1 MSRKSTDRISLYEGL
16 ESTLGPAD
24 KNQAVLIR
32 PGSVLRLGSPVNQ
45 MYSSIYPSLEF
56 KEHTLADLK
65 SLKKLKGMIVV
76 VISILTLT
84 QGAHYAVLRP
94 EKNKNFHKNLD
105 RLYAEIPGSLE
116 KKELLKL

>member
-1 MSRKSTDRISLYEGL
+1 MTKRSTQRISVYEDL
-16 ESTLGPAD
+16 ENTLGISKEAA
-24 KNQAVLIR
+24 AVSIR
-32 PGSVLRLGSPVNQ
+32 PGSVLRLGNPTHQ
-45 MYSSIYPSLEF
+45 MYSSIYPSLKF
-56 KEHTLADLK
+56 KEHTISDLK

-94 EKNKNFHKNLD
+94 EKDKNFHKNLD
-105 RLYAEIPGSLE
+105 RLYAEIPVSLE